1 MKTEVFLTYGK
12 KVKRGSWSFEQK
24 QNLRENLFFVI
35 LAFYP
40 LRHISWGLD
49 FWDTGYNYANFQYMG
64 TRHMDP
70 MWLFSTYL
78 ANVTGNL
85 LTKLP
90 SADTLMGMNLYTG
103 LFASV
108 LALTGYFF
116 CTRKL
121 KMQTGIVF
129 AGEMIALSLCW
140 CPTALLYNYL
150 TYLFF
155 LLSSILLY
163 IGLTKEK
170 RACMIW
176 AGVFLGTNVL
186 VRFSNLPEA
195 AMIVAVWAYDFIV
208 WLEERKG
215 GAGKK
220 DKADGKDRAEKDGR
234 AAGRDEAERN
244 DRAAEKDRAERN
256 DREAGKDEAER
267 NDREAGQDRA
277 ERKDRAEKNG
287 EEKKTDTGF
296 WKRTL
301 RHTLWCLL
309 GYAAALAVLL
319 NYIHIRYGIDAYITG
334 IRRLFSMTGNASD
347 YKAISMIRGILDRY
361 VENLYWAGR
370 LGVIVAG
377 GMVLF
382 ALAGRLED
390 IFSRGKAQEAGGAA
404 GGKVVKEDT
413 AGGNVTR
420 GNAAGRDITREDAS
434 GGNASGG
441 MVWAVHVGIRLLW
454 AGVSVL
460 TLWWLYAR
468 EFCSLYFYS
477 YDPIYRPGTIFLMLT
492 MFIAVVRIFHPQS
505 PREEKLLGGML
516 ILIILLTSI
525 GSNNGVY
532 PSMNNLFLAAPYTLW
547 ESWRFIRHIGE
558 RRMKNGWRISAFP
571 AKGILVAF
579 LALCL
584 FQFGGFGMGFAF
596 AEATGIQDANTV
608 VTNNEILKNIK
619 MSPEKARWMEEI
631 SAYVKESGL
640 QGKEVILYG
649 DIPSLSYYL
658 QMPSAFNP
666 WSDLDSYS
674 LEVMESELAQ
684 IEGQVK
690 EKGMERPVII
700 LENYHALAVEGG
712 LEALEASDISEK
724 KLQEMKEDQKWK
736 RLTSFMD
743 TLGYEQSFRNEKF
756 AVYR

>member
-1 MKTEVFLTYGK
+1 MKTEFFLTYGK

-121 KMQTGIVF
+121 KMQAGIVF

-215 GAGKK
+215 S
-220 DKADGKDRAEKDGR
+220 
-234 AAGRDEAERN
+234 AGR
-244 DRAAEKDRAERN
+244 
-256 DREAGKDEAER
+256 
-267 NDREAGQDRA
+267 
-277 ERKDRAEKNG
+277 KN
-287 EEKKTDTGF
+287 DTGF

-309 GYAAALAVLL
+309 GYAAALVVLL
-319 NYIHIRYGIDAYITG
+319 NYIHIRYGIDVYITG

-377 GMVLF
+377 GMILF

-413 AGGNVTR
+413 AGENVTR

-441 MVWAVHVGIRLLW
+441 IVWAVHVGIRLLW

-492 MFIAVVRIFHPQS
+492 MFIAVVRIFHPRS
-505 PREEKLLGGML
+505 PREEKLLGSML

-558 RRMKNGWRISAFP
+558 RRTKNGWRISAFP

-666 WSDLDSYS
+666 WSDLDSYR
-674 LEVMESELAQ
+674 LEVMDSELAQ